1 MREHQININLKAQQ
15 FEELQRLAR
24 EQGFKSV
31 AAYIKMKIIDLML
44 GAEQGDGDEKTGQT
58 TSRSMQR
65 QAVSLDQA
73 TIFEVERIHFELRGF
88 VRELAAQAQ
97 SQISEPPRSTNL
109 LDPAGNSGIS
119 EIPAPGQDFT
129 AGNATNIDQEQDDP
143 FALPQDEPGQAFSLF
158 SNSMSSDDFADQPP
172 LDAASSPQVLPSGN
186 LGGFGFGLGT
196 FWGGNRNNFLAQDK
210 LGSYRE
216 ILDDLEEMADRAFA
230 ISPRLGALDEI
241 AEKNEESGAVQNE
254 TEDSTDG
261 KDLPV
266 FVEPIVPDQLPD
278 YDGMDVSLKVEDAI
292 SSGTFPALLDDEYY
306 EESDTPTYVPPKA
319 PVPPKPSPEELARI
333 EAAKIEMA
341 KLELKIKTPQMVD
354 ELLSDLLDE
363 SLIKLASIKEEIKEP
378 EPEAIQ
384 EQEPEE
390 VEENKEEEEVQ
401 EKTTG
406 PLPAI
411 PPSPGAAT
419 SEHDIS
425 PTNPTGMSGG
435 LPPRKRRT

>member
-44 GAEQGDGDEKTGQT
+44 GAEHGEDSGSQML
-58 TSRSMQR
+58 SRGAQR
-65 QAVSLDQA
+65 QPASLDQFTLA
-73 TIFEVERIHFELRGF
+73 EIERIHFELRGF
-88 VRELAAQAQ
+88 VNELSTQAQ
-97 SQISEPPRSTNL
+97 SQAQAQVQIQAGQAPHATNL
-109 LDPAGNSGIS
+109 LDPAGTSGMS
-119 EIPAPGQDFT
+119 ETIYQD
-129 AGNATNIDQEQDDP
+129 QDVEDP
-143 FALPQDEPGQAFSLF
+143 FALPEDEPGQAFSLF
-158 SNSMSSDDFADQPP
+158 SPSVPSDSFADDQGQETPP
-172 LDAASSPQVLPSGN
+172 GSQVLPSSSGN

-196 FWGGNRNNFLAQDK
+196 FWGGSRNNFLAQDK

-230 ISPRLGALDEI
+230 ISPRLGALDEMAENAEI
-241 AEKNEESGAVQNE
+241 AD
-254 TEDSTDG
+254 EDSEDPNQKNK

-266 FVEPIVPDQLPD
+266 FVEPIVPADLPD
-278 YDGMDVSLKVEDAI
+278 YDGMDVSSKVEDAI
-292 SSGTFPALLDDEYY
+292 SSGTFPALMDDEYY
-306 EESDTPTYVPPKA
+306 EESDTPTYTPPKA
-319 PVPPKPSPEELARI
+319 PIPPKPSPEELARI

-363 SLIKLASIKEEIKEP
+363 SLIKLASLKDEAKEP
-378 EPEAIQ
+378 EIIEPEQETPEEPEAGLD
-384 EQEPEE
+384 ETGVDETDA
-390 VEENKEEEEVQ
+390 
-401 EKTTG
+401 KTTG

-411 PPSPGAAT
+411 PPSPGAST
-419 SEHDIS
+419 PGHDIS
-425 PTNPTGMSGG
+425 PTNPAGMSGG